1 MCLPCRRRR
10 ITIRKTHLTSSAI
23 SLSHAA
29 CDLLPSDDAISTTP
43 SNVVAESARSLFT
56 VTPHPIG
63 RLQLSALC
71 KACIAS
77 SSYSPCQILPSSLKM
92 QKKIFLGSSMLKVC
106 DIATQHTHDLYICNK
121 IIDLDLVKPWLV
133 MPSLHRTGP
142 AWQYKRLSERTKQE
156 NSNLKRVKA

>member
-1 MCLPCRRRR
+1 MYLFLTLRFSVRRGSGMCLPCRRRR

-92 QKKIFLGSSMLKVC
+92 QKKNISWQFDAKSMRYC
-106 DIATQHTHDLYICNK
+106 HSTHTRPIHL
-121 IIDLDLVKPWLV
+121 
-133 MPSLHRTGP
+133 
-142 AWQYKRLSERTKQE
+142 
-156 NSNLKRVKA
+156 